1 MKVQV
6 KTAFIKNLFFKP
18 AYPTIVR
25 YGVQITTQFIVDLK
39 KCIYSFLLIFLR
51 KNVPSG
57 SYHQPPGS
65 IFWKSISLQQKRE
78 KDTMKELKQCRKSN
92 VCGYWWQVLINLII
106 FAPFNPYCFA
116 VPWSTFKHP
125 ELLRFFNL
133 TNKISTKKLCAQE

>member
-57 SYHQPPGS
+57 SYHQPPGN

-78 KDTMKELKQCRKSN
+78 KDTMKSWNSVENQT
-92 VCGYWWQVLINLII
+92 
-106 FAPFNPYCFA
+106 FAGIGHKF
-116 VPWSTFKHP
+116 W
-125 ELLRFFNL
+125 
-133 TNKISTKKLCAQE
+133 